1 MTEKK
6 PLAEDARAADV
17 AKHEPVKRIVTSG
30 WVNEE
35 GILEVDQPGDLPPGE
50 VRVIIEPI
58 TEEEIAAEDARW
70 DESFARSQDVLRR
83 MADEA
88 LRDYEAGLIDELD
101 PDKL

>member
-6 PLAEDARAADV
+6 PLAEDPRARDLTE
-17 AKHEPVKRIVTSG
+17 HEPVKRIVTSG

-70 DESFARSQDVLRR
+70 DESFAKSQDLLARLS
-83 MADEA
+83 EKA
-88 LRDYEAGLIDELD
+88 LKNLEAGLTEELNPDEL
-101 PDKL
+101 

>member
-6 PLAEDARAADV
+6 PPAEDPRARDLTE
-17 AKHEPVKRIVTSG
+17 HEPVKRIVTSG

-70 DESFARSQDVLRR
+70 DELFARSQDVLQR
-83 MADEA
+83 MSDEA
-88 LRDYEAGLIDELD
+88 LRHYELGLTDELD